1 MMSMPKSIETSN
13 SSDPTESADLKLASQ
28 ADGPSRGS
36 LLVIFLTVFIDLL
49 GFGMVLPLLPAY
61 AEFFVTDAVGLKLGI
76 LMAIFSIM
84 QFFFAPI
91 WGSLSDR
98 IGRRPVLMIGL
109 LGSVIFYSLFGIATL
124 WQSYW
129 MLFFTR
135 LGAGIFGATIS
146 TAQAYIAD
154 TTSKENR
161 SRGMALIGMAF
172 GMGFTFG
179 PVIGYFAL
187 PSGEGDPGSM
197 PGFLAAGLSLVALL
211 IAYFVLPE
219 SLKTDSESANQ
230 RRFDMASLR
239 QVAVNRAVVL
249 VLITIFLCVFSF
261 AMFET
266 TLSILIKQSFE
277 FSFREICLT
286 FAFIGFTLAFI
297 QGGLVRPLSKRIS
310 ESILATSGAALE
322 VVGFVIVIYASYY
335 QDLNLF
341 FTAMIVIVTGFSF
354 LQPSL
359 NSLLSRR
366 ADPMKQGLVLGV
378 GQSVNALARIFGS
391 LFGLPLLT
399 IGVAAPFSISAGL
412 MLFGAIFI
420 WLAVRAGGDFQ
431 GNEFKS
437 ADVE

>member
-1 MMSMPKSIETSN
+1 MPKSIETSN

-266 TLSILIKQSFE
+266 TLSILIKQSFK

-335 QDLNLF
+335 QDLTLF

-399 IGVAAPFSISAGL
+399 IGVAAPFSLSAGL

-420 WLAVRAGGDFQ
+420 WMAVRAGGDFQ

>member
-420 WLAVRAGGDFQ
+420 WMAVRAGGDFQ

>member
-266 TLSILIKQSFE
+266 TLSILIKQSFK

-420 WLAVRAGGDFQ
+420 WMAVRAGGDFQ

>member
-1 MMSMPKSIETSN
+1 MPKSIETSN

-266 TLSILIKQSFE
+266 TLSILIKQSFK

-399 IGVAAPFSISAGL
+399 IGVAAPFSLSAGL

-420 WLAVRAGGDFQ
+420 WMAVRAGGDFQ

>member
-378 GQSVNALARIFGS
+378 GQSVNALAIIFGS
-391 LFGLPLLT
+391 LFGPPLLT

-420 WLAVRAGGDFQ
+420 WMAVRAGGDFQ

>member
-1 MMSMPKSIETSN
+1 MPKSIETSN

-420 WLAVRAGGDFQ
+420 WMAVRAGGDFQ